1 MDLLITSAIIGVGL
15 AMDCFAVSL
24 AVGATRPGDRWRAA
38 LLLAGFFGF
47 FQFGMTLI
55 GWGLGFSFADLIAAY
70 AHWVA
75 FLLLA
80 AIGGKMIYEG
90 LRGDEDVPAALTLAS
105 VTLLAIAT
113 SIDALAVG
121 ISFAFLG
128 YLPLAPAL
136 IIGAVSVG
144 FSLAGVFSGR
154 RLEHILG
161 SRATILGGIIL
172 ILIGIRILL
181 DHTFFA

>member
-1 MDLLITSAIIGVGL
+1 MEFLITSALIGVGL

-24 AVGATRPGDRWRAA
+24 AVGATRPGDRLKAA

-70 AHWVA
+70 DHWVA

-80 AIGGKMIYEG
+80 AIGGRMLYEG
-90 LRGDEDVPAALTLAS
+90 LKGGEEVPAALTLAS
-105 VTLLAIAT
+105 ITLLAVAT

-136 IIGAVSVG
+136 IIGAISVG
-144 FSLAGVFSGR
+144 FSFVGVFSGR
-154 RLEHILG
+154 RLERLLG
-161 SRATILGGIIL
+161 ARVNILGGIIL
-172 ILIGIRILL
+172 ILIGLRILL
-181 DHTFFA
+181 EHTVFA